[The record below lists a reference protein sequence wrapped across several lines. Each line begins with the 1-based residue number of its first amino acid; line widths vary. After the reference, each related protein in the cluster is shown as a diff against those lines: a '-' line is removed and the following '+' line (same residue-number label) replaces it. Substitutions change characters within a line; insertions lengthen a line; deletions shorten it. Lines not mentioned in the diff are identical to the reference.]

1 MGRIGRTPETLE
13 YILNYRTFVILAFL
27 MPLTLEA
34 NDSTPSRSTGNIST
48 AESIKEPAL
57 TINEPM
63 FFVVGKDDDTTAE
76 FQLSFKYRVF
86 AEDGFVVDRAG
97 WLEDLHVAYTQTSL
111 WNLSEESAPFEDSTY
126 RPSVFWEFRSQ
137 SNPFGARL
145 LRVGYEHASN
155 GQDEDRSRSIDTLFL
170 MPAWSSELFG
180 KQWTIAPKFVGYL
193 AKGSENDDIADY
205 RGYSDLILRVG
216 TEDSL
221 LISSLYRLGDNGRTT
236 IQLDLSYPIRKRIFE
251 RTGGYLFLRA
261 FKGYGETLETYNRKQ
276 DLQVRIGFAIVR

>member
-1 MGRIGRTPETLE
+1 V
-13 YILNYRTFVILAFL
+13 VIW
-27 MPLTLEA
+27 T
-34 NDSTPSRSTGNIST
+34 TGLKI
-48 AESIKEPAL
+48 AA
-57 TINEPM
+57 
-63 FFVVGKDDDTTAE
+63 
-76 FQLSFKYRVF
+76 
-86 AEDGFVVDRAG
+86 
-97 WLEDLHVAYTQTSL
+97 W
-111 WNLSEESAPFEDSTY
+111 
-126 RPSVFWEFRSQ
+126 
-137 SNPFGARL
+137 
-145 LRVGYEHASN
+145 GYEHASN